1 MIRYYCQYSYGG
13 FKTFLINGEPREA
26 LTLIVTEENNYGFPE
41 LANVY
46 FNQGGVKILYR
57 YLDKDTLSLLVKE
70 IPSSNLDTDNRSIS
84 SAIQFIGNAAD
95 RGTLDRLAIHIAN
108 NLEKFEKDFAD
119 MFDLR
124 GGLHFEGD
132 KLAAIVKDCETE
144 CNYDGNSKL
153 LNVRQQKGIVLLFV
167 PFSDNF
173 GKDEK
178 VTAKLLSELQLPQEA
193 QEESKLIRLSELMSI
208 QYLVKPIVMKAEK
221 KTDETNT
228 IDVEKLQAKMAE
240 LQEENTRLRKT
251 AANATSDLDTLKK
264 GNEKRDKTITILG
277 VVLCVLLFILVLANC
292 KVASAI
298 ILGLI
303 LAGFSFKTYKLLK
316 P

>member
-13 FKTFLINGEPREA
+13 FKTFRINGEPHEA
-26 LTLIVTEENNYGFPE
+26 LTQIVTEENNYDFPE

-70 IPSSNLDTDNRSIS
+70 IHGSNLDTDNRSIS
-84 SAIQFIGNAAD
+84 SAIQFIGDVTD
-95 RGTLDRLAIHIAN
+95 RNTLDRLAIRIAN
-108 NLEKFEKDFAD
+108 SILKFEKEFAD

-132 KLAAIVKDCETE
+132 KLAAIVKECETE
-144 CNYDGNSKL
+144 CNYEGNSKL
-153 LNVRQQKGIVLLFV
+153 LNVRQQKGTVLLFV

-173 GKDEK
+173 GMDEK
-178 VTAKLLSELQLPQEA
+178 VTSKLLSELQLPQDALEV
-193 QEESKLIRLSELMSI
+193 SKLIRLSELMSI
-208 QYLVKPIVMKAEK
+208 QYLVKPIAVKAEK

-228 IDVEKLQAKMAE
+228 IDAEKLQAEMAE

-251 AANATSDLDTLKK
+251 AANATSELDALKK
-264 GNEKRDKTITILG
+264 ETEKQDKTLTILG

-292 KVASAI
+292 KAASAI
-298 ILGLI
+298 IIGLI
-303 LAGFSFKTYKLLK
+303 LAGFSFKTYKHFK